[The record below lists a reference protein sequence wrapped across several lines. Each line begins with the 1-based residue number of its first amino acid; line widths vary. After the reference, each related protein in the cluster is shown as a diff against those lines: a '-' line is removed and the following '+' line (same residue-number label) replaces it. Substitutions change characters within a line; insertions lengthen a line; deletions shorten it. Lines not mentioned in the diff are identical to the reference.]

1 MIHIF
6 ESIYM
11 KAFFTLLL
19 FLTGTAAEA
28 LANPACI
35 VCTVAI
41 GASLEISRKLGI
53 SDDIVGLW
61 TGALFSLL
69 GYWTILWFEKKG
81 WYFAGRN
88 AILMLACIASSGFV
102 YLGLLPYTPKII
114 GFLYIDTFLLSALIG
129 AFLYIASQKLYQ
141 YMKNKNG
148 GHAHFPFEKAVFPV
162 VLLFA
167 ASVILT
173 YYPL

>member
-1 MIHIF
+1 
-6 ESIYM
+6 M

-81 WYFAGRN
+81 VALCRAQCNSYACLHCIFRLCLFGSA
-88 AILMLACIASSGFV
+88 AIHPEN
-102 YLGLLPYTPKII
+102 YR
-114 GFLYIDTFLLSALIG
+114 
-129 AFLYIASQKLYQ
+129 
-141 YMKNKNG
+141 
-148 GHAHFPFEKAVFPV
+148 
-162 VLLFA
+162 LF
-167 ASVILT
+167 I
-173 YYPL
+173 Y

>member
-1 MIHIF
+1 MLQVH
-6 ESIYM
+6 
-11 KAFFTLLL
+11 
-19 FLTGTAAEA
+19 
-28 LANPACI
+28 
-35 VCTVAI
+35 VAS
-41 GASLEISRKLGI
+41 GSGS
-53 SDDIVGLW
+53 S
-61 TGALFSLL
+61 SLL
-69 GYWTILWFEKKG
+69 QSTIKDLRQEVFLC
-81 WYFAGRN
+81 R
-88 AILMLACIASSGFV
+88 
-102 YLGLLPYTPKII
+102 KII

>member
-1 MIHIF
+1 
-6 ESIYM
+6 M

-69 GYWTILWFEKKG
+69 GYWTILWFEKNG
-81 WYFAGRN
+81 GTLQGAMQF
-88 AILMLACIASSGFV
+88 LC
-102 YLGLLPYTPKII
+102 LPVLHLPALFIWGCCHTPRK
-114 GFLYIDTFLLSALIG
+114 LSAFYILI
-129 AFLYIASQKLYQ
+129 
-141 YMKNKNG
+141 
-148 GHAHFPFEKAVFPV
+148 HFF
-162 VLLFA
+162 
-167 ASVILT
+167 
-173 YYPL
+173 YRH

>member
-1 MIHIF
+1 
-6 ESIYM
+6 M

-102 YLGLLPYTPKII
+102 YLGLLPYTPKSEHFCI
-114 GFLYIDTFLLSALIG
+114 LHR
-129 AFLYIASQKLYQ
+129 
-141 YMKNKNG
+141 KNCIN
-148 GHAHFPFEKAVFPV
+148 
-162 VLLFA
+162 
-167 ASVILT
+167 I
-173 YYPL
+173 

>member
-1 MIHIF
+1 
-6 ESIYM
+6 M

-69 GYWTILWFEKKG
+69 GYWTILWFEKKW

-88 AILMLACIASSGFV
+88 ANLMLACIASYGFV
-102 YLGLLPYTPKII
+102 
-114 GFLYIDTFLLSALIG
+114 
-129 AFLYIASQKLYQ
+129 
-141 YMKNKNG
+141 
-148 GHAHFPFEKAVFPV
+148 
-162 VLLFA
+162 
-167 ASVILT
+167 
-173 YYPL
+173 

>member
-1 MIHIF
+1 
-6 ESIYM
+6 
-11 KAFFTLLL
+11 
-19 FLTGTAAEA
+19 
-28 LANPACI
+28 
-35 VCTVAI
+35 
-41 GASLEISRKLGI
+41 
-53 SDDIVGLW
+53 
-61 TGALFSLL
+61 
-69 GYWTILWFEKKG
+69 
-81 WYFAGRN
+81 
-88 AILMLACIASSGFV
+88 MLACIASSGFV

-141 YMKNKNG
+141 YMKNKNS

>member
-1 MIHIF
+1 MIHIL

-114 GFLYIDTFLLSALIG
+114 GFLYFSISRNQDIRRACMNCFVDRHP
-129 AFLYIASQKLYQ
+129 IAR
-141 YMKNKNG
+141 
-148 GHAHFPFEKAVFPV
+148 FRF
-162 VLLFA
+162 
-167 ASVILT
+167 
-173 YYPL
+173 

>member
-1 MIHIF
+1 
-6 ESIYM
+6 M

-69 GYWTILWFEKKG
+69 GYWTILWFEKK
-81 WYFAGRN
+81 GRN